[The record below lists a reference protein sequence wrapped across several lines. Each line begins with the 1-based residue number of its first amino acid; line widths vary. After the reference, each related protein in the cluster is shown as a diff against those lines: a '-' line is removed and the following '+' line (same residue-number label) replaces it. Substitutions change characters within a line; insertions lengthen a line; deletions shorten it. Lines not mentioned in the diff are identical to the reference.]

1 MTDRTAH
8 ISKVYVK
15 SSKRKVEYAT
25 LDYILESLH
34 LMKARDDLPVFR
46 LLNILADGNVDS
58 VSFGRD
64 DPHCYFYA
72 RAHKEYISMI
82 IRKSGEGKDIEFQIP
97 YKMLK
102 LAMKDSDEDLPE
114 PQD

>member
-1 MTDRTAH
+1 MTDRTER

-25 LDYILESLH
+25 LEYIFESLH

-46 LLNILADGNVDS
+46 LLDILADGKVDS
-58 VSFGRD
+58 ISFNRD

-72 RAHKEYISMI
+72 RAHKDYVSMI
-82 IRKSGEGKDIEFQIP
+82 IRKSSEGKDIEFQIP
-97 YKMLK
+97 YNMLK
-102 LAMKDSDEDLPE
+102 LAMKDSDDDLSE
-114 PQD
+114 SSD